1 MPPEFSGEFPGK
13 PREFPKNF
21 AGFPGGPPGNFPR
34 VSRRFPGNGRP
45 KATARQPS
53 RTWGAPGWPRGPFPG
68 KVPGM
73 SREFP
78 RNFPGFPGGSPGNFP
93 RVSRR
98 FPGIGRPSDCL
109 ATLWH
114 MGRCRPA
121 SRPFPGKVPGI
132 SREFSRN
139 FPRFPGGSPGN
150 FPRVSRRFPAIA
162 RPKVTASQPCRT
174 WGALGRPR
182 GPFLTLSRSCVSG
195 GSERSELRA
204 ERGEGVPGTCRG
216 RAGDVLVPFTS
227 LFYFPCLSPSL

>member
-1 MPPEFSGEFPGK
+1 MSHMG
-13 PREFPKNF
+13 R
-21 AGFPGGPPGNFPR
+21 
-34 VSRRFPGNGRP
+34 SRL
-45 KATARQPS
+45 AS
-53 RTWGAPGWPRGPFPG
+53 RPFPG
-68 KVPGM
+68 EGPGNVPRIPQEFPRIPRWI

-78 RNFPGFPGGSPGNFP
+78 Y

-98 FPGIGRPSDCL
+98 FPGIGRPGDCL

-216 RAGDVLVPFTS
+216 RAGDVLFPFPS
-227 LFYFPCLSPSL
+227 LFEFPCLSPSVFVKIELIKERERERERERARESERENHTQRPSDR

>member
-1 MPPEFSGEFPGK
+1 MG
-13 PREFPKNF
+13 R
-21 AGFPGGPPGNFPR
+21 
-34 VSRRFPGNGRP
+34 SRL
-45 KATARQPS
+45 AS
-53 RTWGAPGWPRGPFPG
+53 RPFPG
-68 KVPGM
+68 EGPGNVP
-73 SREFP
+73 RIP
-78 RNFPGFPGGSPGNFP
+78 QNFTGFPGGSPGNFP

-98 FPGIGRPSDCL
+98 FPGIGRPGDCL

-195 GSERSELRA
+195 DSERSELRA

-216 RAGDVLVPFTS
+216 RAGPLHFFVLLS
-227 LFYFPCLSPSL
+227 LSVTVFVKIELIRERGREREHERACLV